1 MALIDKLNAI
11 GDAIREKNGTT
22 EPIPLVDM
30 PQAIKEIS
38 GDGSASLNIAYGE
51 EPPEDTSKLWIKANE
66 PENVIFSR
74 SVEGSNEISEIGNMP
89 DNAYYVG
96 CVPIGEKVYIMG
108 GTDDINNVKYIKF
121 YDTQT
126 GVVTETKTTTIG
138 SNGGYGSACGAV
150 GTTIYTFSGYM
161 NNYGSNKYARYCF
174 AYDTLTDTRT
184 GGEDTSVGYRLYMG
198 YCTIGKNIYS
208 FGGSHSNTRYNDV
221 RIYDTEAGT
230 ISTLSTK
237 LPFSWGKMGC
247 VAIGENI
254 YLLGG
259 YNYTN
264 QNYINLIYRFNIL
277 TQSFDNVAV
286 SLPVACSNMG
296 CAAVGSKIYIFGGE
310 NADGVLDTILE
321 FDTETETIKTLGNA
335 MPFGC
340 ARMGCV
346 AVDENIYLF
355 GGYDGTTAV
364 NTIQKFTLTQQ
375 LNQRDILVKTSV
387 KNLFNIIN
395 TDNSQVEVGVEGVY
409 VGNENNEAELCEAY
423 LHNGIGW
430 QQI

>member
-11 GDAIREKNGTT
+11 GDAIREKNGST
-22 EPIPLVDM
+22 ELIPLIDM

-38 GDGSASLNIAYGE
+38 GGGGSTLNIAYGE

-74 SVEGSNEISEIGNMP
+74 SVEGSNEISKIGNIP
-89 DNAYYVG
+89 ENAYYIG
-96 CVPIGEKVYIMG
+96 CASVGEKVYLIG
-108 GTDDINNVKYIKF
+108 GYDGSNYVDYIKF
-121 YDTQT
+121 YDTQMGT
-126 GVVTETKTTTIG
+126 VTETKTSTVG
-138 SNGGYGSACGAV
+138 NGLYGAVCGAV
-150 GTTIYTFSGYM
+150 GTTVHFFSGYYDS
-161 NNYGSNKYARYCF
+161 YGKGKYSRYSY
-174 AYDTLTDTRT
+174 AYDTLTDTKT
-184 GGEDTSVGYRLYMG
+184 GYEDTIIGYRLNMG
-198 YCTIGKNIYS
+198 YCTIGKNIYC
-208 FGGSHSNTRYNDV
+208 FGGTYSSTTYQNV
-221 RIYDTEAGT
+221 RVYDTEAGT
-230 ISTLSTK
+230 ISVLGAT

-247 VAIGENI
+247 VAVDENI

-264 QNYINLIYRFNIL
+264 DDYTNLIYKFNIS
-277 TQSFDNVAV
+277 TQSLEKVAV
-286 SLPVACSNMG
+286 SVPVACGNMG

-310 NADGVLDTILE
+310 NADGVLNTILE
-321 FDTETETIKTLGNA
+321 FDTETETIKTLENT

-346 AVDENIYLF
+346 AVNDDIYLF

-375 LNQRDILVKTSV
+375 LNQGDVLVKTSV

-395 TDNSQVEVGVEGVY
+395 TDNSQVEIGVESVY
-409 VGNENNEAELCEAY
+409 IGNENNEAYKLEAY